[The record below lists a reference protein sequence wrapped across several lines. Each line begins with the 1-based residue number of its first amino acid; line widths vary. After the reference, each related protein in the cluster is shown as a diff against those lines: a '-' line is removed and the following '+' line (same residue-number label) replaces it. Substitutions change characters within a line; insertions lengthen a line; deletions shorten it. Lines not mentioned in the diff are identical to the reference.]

1 MSNAE
6 APDDRNTRRSIPAF
20 GAWLAISVLLAL
32 AVVAALAW
40 LLLREPETVV
50 RDGPLPSPQPPTAEM
65 LAEVE
70 RLDALSFEAGKRLQ
84 EILGTV
90 AAYDCPPGTA
100 PADRARFEALKE
112 KARAMLAAAGDP
124 LPDRAA
130 APAAQAEPAVAR
142 AATAPT
148 QGQAAPKSVAALS
161 QSLEKAVV
169 FVITFQNRKPVG
181 TGTAFFIAPDLL
193 VTNRHV
199 IQEGDAD
206 QIIVT
211 SESLGDVVRARVI
224 ARSPDGQPG
233 DPDFALLRTERPAA
247 PGVLPLSSAHSKLMD
262 VIVAGYPGLALQTDA
277 GFLKLAYGDR
287 TSAPDMHQNRGEIR
301 STQELP
307 GTTSIIHT
315 ADVLT
320 GYSGGPLIDMCGR
333 VVGVNT
339 FIQVDRQQSGKFNSA
354 QSTGDLV
361 QFLNRS
367 DVALPEQRTA
377 CKR

>member
-6 APDDRNTRRSIPAF
+6 AADDGNARRGIPAF
-20 GAWLAISVLLAL
+20 GAWLAVSVLLAF
-32 AVVAALAW
+32 AVAAALAW
-40 LLLREPETVV
+40 LLLREPDTIV
-50 RDGPLPSPQPPTAEM
+50 RDGPVPPPAAPTEEM

-70 RLDALSFEAGKRLQ
+70 RLDARSFEAGKRLQ
-84 EILGTV
+84 DILEAV
-90 AAYDCPPGTA
+90 AAYECPPGTA
-100 PADRARFEALKE
+100 PADRTRFEALKE
-112 KARAMLAAAGDP
+112 KARALLAEADGP
-124 LPDRAA
+124 LPDRDAA
-130 APAAQAEPAVAR
+130 LPAQAEPAVAR
-142 AATAPT
+142 AAALPAQAQTAPKPI
-148 QGQAAPKSVAALS
+148 GALS
-161 QSLEKAVV
+161 QLLEKAVV
-169 FVITFQNRKPVG
+169 FVITFQDSKPVG

-199 IQEGDAD
+199 IQAGDAD
-206 QIIVT
+206 RIVLT
-211 SESLGDVVRARVI
+211 SESLGDVVRARVV

-233 DPDFALLRTERPAA
+233 DPDFALLRTEGPAA
-247 PGVLPLSSAHSKLMD
+247 PGVLPLAPAHSKLMD

-367 DVALPEQRTA
+367 DVALPAQRTA
-377 CKR
+377 CGK